1 LTKTREEKYTSRMG
15 KRIKRAREAKAMTQA
30 VLAERAGIT
39 RKYVIDLEAGRYD
52 PTVGVLRRIAKA
64 LGVKP
69 GALLE

>member
-1 LTKTREEKYTSRMG
+1 MG

-52 PTVGVLRRIAKA
+52 PTVGVLRRIAKV

-69 GALLE
+69 ATLLE